1 MYYSKGANV
10 SLDAKTEYVDAERRT
25 QTVQKVVYASTV
37 KIKPYHHIQ
46 DREDLADV
54 ALEEAVYS
62 NIHINLDE
70 EDADEFEEFVF
81 AAAFDVGNETNVNAE
96 LIEE

>member
-1 MYYSKGANV
+1 M
-10 SLDAKTEYVDAERRT
+10 DAERRT

-37 KIKPYHHIQ
+37 KIKPYRHKI
-46 DREDLADV
+46 EDLADV
-54 ALEEAVYS
+54 ALAEAVHS
-62 NIHINLDE
+62 NIHVNLDE
-70 EDADEFEEFVF
+70 DDADEFTEFVF